1 MLHIII
7 NVALF
12 CLGAV
17 LFVAFLPINLFLA
30 WAVLVIAVAAG
41 LLFAFGWGA
50 FSVVN
55 WTINAPMAEIE
66 SWAGALFGVA
76 CLVGAWLFIV
86 SRFKRFVERERRLR
100 AERLGLQT
108 EETV

>member
-7 NVALF
+7 NIALF
-12 CLGAV
+12 CLGAF
-17 LFVAFLPINLFLA
+17 LFVMLLPTSLMLA
-30 WAVLVIAVAAG
+30 WAALGITIAAG

-66 SWAGALFGVA
+66 SMAGALFALG
-76 CLVGAWLFIV
+76 CLIAAWLFIV
-86 SRFKRFVERERRLR
+86 NRFKRFVERERRLR